1 MNNIFF
7 LPEFLREGKA
17 LYDNLYPS
25 RIIVGDKTKMG
36 VDFANILK
44 KLSLNDNVKIILMDS
59 DEADAVKLFSNA
71 FLALRVAF
79 LTN

>member
-1 MNNIFF
+1 
-7 LPEFLREGKA
+7 
-17 LYDNLYPS
+17 
-25 RIIVGDKTKMG
+25 MG